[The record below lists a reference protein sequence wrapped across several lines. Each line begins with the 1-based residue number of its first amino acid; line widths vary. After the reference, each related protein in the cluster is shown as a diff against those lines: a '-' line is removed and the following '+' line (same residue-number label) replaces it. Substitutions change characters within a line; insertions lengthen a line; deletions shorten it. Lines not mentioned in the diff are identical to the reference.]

1 MDKSQ
6 KILIV
11 DDDETSRTLLHGILH
26 DYTNTFEA
34 ADGVEALAF
43 LQRNPDTALVLLDVV
58 MPKMDGLEV
67 LTRMRLSPYLTD
79 TPVLVM
85 SAATEL
91 DLHVRALKLGATEFA
106 SKPYHSPLLRQRVAN
121 LLQIPRTQAAAGP
134 DSFGEQMY
142 RQSQS
147 LDTGITVYEL
157 INDQKLRM
165 IYFNDSYARLCGYSR
180 KEYQALLEEESALQ
194 RTIHVDDA
202 LSFQQAMEGLAADR
216 QPFSQNLRIQKKD
229 GSIHPVAVYANFF
242 AKSPDQAIFC
252 VLTVP
257 VDESANG
264 VSSARLAISE
274 GAIDKLTGIP
284 NRGAFLNLTR
294 QMLDERPGEK
304 FLLTVFNID
313 RFKVINDLFGT
324 KVGDNIL
331 IHLAGRLR
339 EDILGRGT
347 FGRLGS
353 DSFAFC
359 VAEPTFDLH
368 RLLRQES
375 GLSDIFG
382 LHYNLTIHNGIYAVN
397 EPDLDVA
404 QMCDRAKIALTSV
417 KSNYIQRYAYYDESM
432 RQEMLA
438 EQQILN
444 DMHQALEHG
453 DFLLYLQPIY
463 SLNFNKPV
471 SGEALVRWNHN
482 GGLIAPGQFIPLFEK
497 NRFITNLDHY
507 MWELACRYIAGRKKQ
522 KLPPIP
528 ISVNVSRANL
538 FNPGLVN
545 DLLELLRKY
554 DISSSLLRLEI
565 TESTYMDNPQQLI
578 TATRALQKAGFKILI
593 DDFGSGYSSLNMLK
607 DIPLDILK
615 IDMKFIDD
623 LETSSRAAA
632 ILLGV
637 IRIAQNLGMM
647 TIAEGVETKFQLDFL
662 RTAGCDNIQGFYYSK
677 PLPAAEFTKLIEN
690 PPLAP

>member
-1 MDKSQ
+1 MNKSQ

-11 DDDETSRTLLHGILH
+11 DDDDTSRMLLHGILH
-26 DYTNTFEA
+26 DYTNLYEEE
-34 ADGVEALAF
+34 DGVEALAF
-43 LQRNPDTALVLLDVV
+43 LQRNPDTALVILDVV
-58 MPKMDGLEV
+58 MPRMNGLEV
-67 LTRMRLSPYLTD
+67 LTRMRLSPYLAN

-106 SKPYHSPLLRQRVAN
+106 SKPYQSPLLRQRVAN
-121 LLQIPRTQAAAGP
+121 LLQLPKAPAAET
-134 DSFGEQMY
+134 DSFARQMY

-147 LDTGITVYEL
+147 LDTGIAVYEMDASHAL
-157 INDQKLRM
+157 QT
-165 IYFNDSYARLCGYSR
+165 IYFNDSYARLCGYTTP
-180 KEYQALLEEESALQ
+180 EYQALLEDESAIE

-202 LSFQQAMEGLAADR
+202 PAFRHAMETLAADR
-216 QPFSQNLRIQKKD
+216 KPFCKEFRIQQKD
-229 GSIHPVAVYANFF
+229 GSIYPVTFF
-242 AKSPDQAIFC
+242 ADYFSRSSEQAVFC
-252 VLTVP
+252 IIAVP
-257 VDESANG
+257 TAENTATSKLAH
-264 VSSARLAISE
+264 LAISE
-274 GAIDKLTGIP
+274 NSIDSLTGIP
-284 NRGAFLNLTR
+284 NREAFLELTR
-294 QMLDERPGEK
+294 RMLDERPGEK
-304 FLLTVFNID
+304 FLLAVFDID

-359 VAEPTFDLH
+359 VAEDSFDLH

-382 LHYNLTIHNGIYAVN
+382 LHYNLTIHNGLYSVA
-397 EPDLDVA
+397 EPQLDIS

-444 DMHQALEHG
+444 DMHQALEKG

-463 SLNFNKPV
+463 SLNFNKTV

-482 GGLIAPGQFIPLFEK
+482 GTLITPGQFIPLFEK

-507 MWELACRYIAGRKKQ
+507 MWELTCRYLANRKKN

-538 FNPGLVN
+538 FNPGLVK
-545 DLLELLRKY
+545 DLNGLLKKY
-554 DISSSLLRLEI
+554 DISPSLLRLEI

-615 IDMKFIDD
+615 IDMRFIDD
-623 LETSSRAAA
+623 LETSSRGAT

-637 IRIAQNLGMM
+637 IRIAQSLGMT
-647 TIAEGVETKFQLDFL
+647 TIAEGVETKFQVDFL
-662 RTAGCDNIQGFYYSK
+662 RTAGCDNIQGYFYSK
-677 PLPAAEFTKLIEN
+677 PLPAAEFTSLLEK
-690 PPLAP
+690 PPQPL